1 MSGNKQNDCFFWAT
15 FSIVQFSKI
24 IQIHSVL
31 YKNVIEENFP
41 GLFNAD
47 IGQPQALDDIELKKN
62 QF

>member
-1 MSGNKQNDCFFWAT
+1 MKNE
-15 FSIVQFSKI
+15 V
-24 IQIHSVL
+24 HSVL
-31 YKNVIEENFP
+31 YKNIIKENFP